1 MEGMKCVMMK
11 VSGDDY
17 KIQMEWSLLVNNV
30 EEWIRHKLKEEGVN
44 ELNGEEGNELN
55 GEEMKMEEVSLIG
68 SA

>member
-1 MEGMKCVMMK
+1 MK
-11 VSGDDY
+11 VSGDDN
-17 KIQMEWSLLVNNV
+17 KIQMEWSFLVDNG

-44 ELNGEEGNELN
+44 ELNGKEGNELN

>member
-17 KIQMEWSLLVNNV
+17 KIQMEWSFLVHNV
-30 EEWIRHKLKEEGVN
+30 EEWIRHKLKEEGVS
-44 ELNGEEGNELN
+44 ELNGEGGNKLN
-55 GEEMKMEEVSLIG
+55 GEGMKKKEVSLIG